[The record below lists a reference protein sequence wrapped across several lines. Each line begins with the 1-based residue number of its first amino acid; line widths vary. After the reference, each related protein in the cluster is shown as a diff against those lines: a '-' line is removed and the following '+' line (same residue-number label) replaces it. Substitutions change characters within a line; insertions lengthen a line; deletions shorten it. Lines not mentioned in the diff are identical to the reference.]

1 MRLDWHGDPDS
12 GSEELP
18 GVSEANTDGGIDHR
32 AVRAWGG

>member
-18 GVSEANTDGGIDHR
+18 GVSEANAEGALTTGRCGRGG
-32 AVRAWGG
+32 